1 MGIIWQLTKAAD
13 THWIRLVAYAQQPIE
28 IPSHDVRLLRHN
40 QLQHSATLMTNI
52 VCGDFDPSLGLTF
65 SIHKLACRVHSSLVY
80 LQKGVNPI
88 TFIPWNFNQVT
99 GMGGWLGLMVG
110 LCRLVVDSSS
120 FRCESCHKPY
130 MSMTGIIDLT
140 ISGGAQDL
148 EEALPSGV
156 ALFQSVF
163 LPLYILFATWQYS
176 SPDCQQAQGASCLV
190 VGVNLLLFAG
200 IHYLH
205 MCMREA
211 IEMLLTSWTFLVTMK
226 R

>member
-1 MGIIWQLTKAAD
+1 
-13 THWIRLVAYAQQPIE
+13 
-28 IPSHDVRLLRHN
+28 
-40 QLQHSATLMTNI
+40 
-52 VCGDFDPSLGLTF
+52 
-65 SIHKLACRVHSSLVY
+65 
-80 LQKGVNPI
+80 
-88 TFIPWNFNQVT
+88 
-99 GMGGWLGLMVG
+99 
-110 LCRLVVDSSS
+110 
-120 FRCESCHKPY
+120 
-130 MSMTGIIDLT
+130 
-140 ISGGAQDL
+140 L

-163 LPLYILFATWQYS
+163 LSLYILFATWRYS